1 MLPKPSSP
9 SIKDPMYIYITD
21 FTAKIQLLHVLMFFP
36 HSSIGAESPATLVVA
51 TTLPSIVAVIAI
63 ILVVILLCAYIHLR
77 VKLDK
82 ISKIAAGYNLE
93 YATVEA
99 HSTSIRTEENIAY
112 ETGMQ
117 SMDTKPNIAYATVM
131 QGHSPRTQEHNT
143 SL

>member
-1 MLPKPSSP
+1 MFALHL
-9 SIKDPMYIYITD
+9 
-21 FTAKIQLLHVLMFFP
+21 FTGFP
-36 HSSIGAESPATLVVA
+36 AGSVSPATV
-51 TTLPSIVAVIAI
+51 PSTVAVIAI
-63 ILVVILLCAYIHLR
+63 ILIIILLCAYIRLR

-82 ISKIAAGYNLE
+82 ISKITAGYNLE

-99 HSTSIRTEENIAY
+99 HPTGIRTEDNIAY

-117 SMDTKPNIAYATVM
+117 SMDTKPSIAYSPAM

>member
-1 MLPKPSSP
+1 M
-9 SIKDPMYIYITD
+9 
-21 FTAKIQLLHVLMFFP
+21 
-36 HSSIGAESPATLVVA
+36 VVA
-51 TTLPSIVAVIAI
+51 TTIPSIVAIIAI
-63 ILVVILLCAYIHLR
+63 ILVVILLCAYIRLR

-99 HSTSIRTEENIAY
+99 HPTGIRTENNIAY

-117 SMDTKPNIAYATVM
+117 SMNTKPNIAYATVI

>member
-1 MLPKPSSP
+1 M
-9 SIKDPMYIYITD
+9 
-21 FTAKIQLLHVLMFFP
+21 
-36 HSSIGAESPATLVVA
+36 VVA

-77 VKLDK
+77 IKLDK
-82 ISKIAAGYNLE
+82 ISKMAAGDNQE

-117 SMDTKPNIAYATVM
+117 SMNTKPNIAYDTVM
-131 QGHSPRTQEHNT
+131 QGHSPRSQEHNT